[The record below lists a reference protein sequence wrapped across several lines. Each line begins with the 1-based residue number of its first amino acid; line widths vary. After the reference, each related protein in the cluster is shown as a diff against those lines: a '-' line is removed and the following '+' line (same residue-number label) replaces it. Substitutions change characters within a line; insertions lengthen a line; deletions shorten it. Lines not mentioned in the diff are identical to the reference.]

1 MLSLGT
7 AVTALTGLHLDNDVL
22 SKTIANVVIDSRQTT
37 QDSVFVA
44 LSGEKD
50 DGHRYV
56 EQAFNGGAIAAF
68 VEHDVG
74 SDFVCLDLRD
84 ISSIEQ
90 QLQHLVLPV
99 CLRVSDTLKA
109 LQRFAQYWR
118 NQLDVRVVGIT
129 GSVGKTTTK
138 ELASSVLSKR
148 FKTLK
153 SEGNLNNEIGLPLSL
168 LALQERHEYAV
179 LEMGFYTIG
188 EIKFLCSL
196 ASPHVGVIT
205 NVYPVHVERAGSLE
219 NIATGKSEL
228 VEALPKAP
236 DGISILNADEPI
248 VMAMRDKAS
257 SRIFTYGLNSSA
269 DLWASDVHS
278 MGLNGIRFKVH
289 YDGDTLHVRVPLLGR
304 HSVHTALRAAS
315 IGLVEGLTWQEIL
328 EGLQAQDGQAQ
339 LRLYA
344 VPGPQGSMLLDDSY
358 NASPESTIAA
368 LNLLDDLDAEKR
380 VAVLGDMLELGPFEH
395 QGHISVG
402 TRARH
407 VVDLLVTVGE
417 LGSLIAEGALNAGMT
432 KSEIVQCRDSKHA
445 LNYLSNNI
453 GMGDVVLIKGSRGL
467 GLDSLVNNLEIL
479 A

>member
-7 AVTALTGLHLDNDVL
+7 AVTALTGLHLDNAVL
-22 SKTIANVVIDSRQTT
+22 SKSIVNVVIDSRQAV
-37 QDSVFVA
+37 QDTVFVA
-44 LSGEKD
+44 LAGEKD
-50 DGHRYV
+50 DGHQYL
-56 EQAFNGGAIAAF
+56 EQAFGRGAIAAF

-74 SDFVCLDLRD
+74 SNFSCLDLRD
-84 ISSIEQ
+84 VSSIEHQ
-90 QLQHLVLPV
+90 VDHIVLPV

-118 NQLDVRVVGIT
+118 NQLNVRVVGIT

-168 LALQERHEYAV
+168 LALQESHEYAV
-179 LEMGFYTIG
+179 LEMGFYTRG
-188 EIKFLCSL
+188 EIKFLCDI

-205 NVYPVHVERAGSLE
+205 NVYPVHVERAGSLA
-219 NIATGKSEL
+219 NIAAGKSEL
-228 VEALPKAP
+228 VEALPKSP

-248 VMAMRDKAS
+248 VMAMSAKAS
-257 SRIFTYGLNSSA
+257 SRVFTYGLNSRA
-269 DLWASDVHS
+269 DLWASDVNS
-278 MGLNGIRFKVH
+278 MGLNGVKFKVH
-289 YDGDTLHVRVPLLGR
+289 YDGDILHVRVPLLGR

-315 IGLVEGLTWQEIL
+315 VGLVEGLTWQEIL

-344 VPGPQGSMLLDDSY
+344 VPGPHGSMLLDDSY

-368 LNLLDDLDAEKR
+368 LNLLDDLDAVKR

-417 LGSLIAEGALNAGMT
+417 LGPLIAEGALNAGMAT
-432 KSEIVQCRDSKHA
+432 DEIVQCRDRKHA

-453 GMGDVVLIKGSRGL
+453 GRGDVVLIKGSRSL
-467 GLDSLVNNLEIL
+467 GLDSLVNDLEIL